1 MEDVMARMNTAAAP
15 GPLRVPFA
23 GLRRWW
29 RERRMAD
36 ELYALD
42 DMLLKDI
49 GVYRGEIPSIIRAYR
64 ARPGRP

>member
-1 MEDVMARMNTAAAP
+1 MEDVIARMNTAAAP
-15 GPLRVPFA
+15 DPLRAPFA

-36 ELYALD
+36 ELRAMD
-42 DMLLKDI
+42 DRQLKDI

-64 ARPGRP
+64 AKPGRP

>member
-15 GPLRVPFA
+15 DPLRAPFA

-36 ELYALD
+36 ELHALD

>member
-1 MEDVMARMNTAAAP
+1 MEDVIARMNTAAAP
-15 GPLRVPFA
+15 DPLRAPFA